1 MRDTAGGEK
10 LLSELMAELGTG
22 GIREQSGKT
31 MSQGGMSAK
40 CWEEM
45 TGSIRKFILGCA
57 GNNTNGALGSDQRG
71 LEIQAEQAWSDMLK
85 MVCKRAV
92 WQG

>member
-31 MSQGGMSAK
+31 MS
-40 CWEEM
+40 
-45 TGSIRKFILGCA
+45 
-57 GNNTNGALGSDQRG
+57 
-71 LEIQAEQAWSDMLK
+71 
-85 MVCKRAV
+85 
-92 WQG
+92 